1 LPAIR
6 APAAHLW
13 SLFASWPVLT
23 LVLCGCTGPIRSRLD
38 KKKNKRG
45 KSDASN
51 GPGGVKL
58 PIGKQK
64 AIKRLKDRKRK
75 EIEERGKPVSARE
88 ARRRGAKALSAKLNA
103 GKPKMKGIKRAK
115 SAGLVKAKKKTVKF

>member
-1 LPAIR
+1 M
-6 APAAHLW
+6 
-13 SLFASWPVLT
+13 T
-23 LVLCGCTGPIRSRLD
+23 TGGCTGPIRSRLD
-38 KKKNKRG
+38 KKKTKRG
-45 KSDASN
+45 KSDASK

-64 AIKRLKDRKRK
+64 AIKRSKDRKRK

-115 SAGLVKAKKKTVKF
+115 STGLVKAKKKTVKF